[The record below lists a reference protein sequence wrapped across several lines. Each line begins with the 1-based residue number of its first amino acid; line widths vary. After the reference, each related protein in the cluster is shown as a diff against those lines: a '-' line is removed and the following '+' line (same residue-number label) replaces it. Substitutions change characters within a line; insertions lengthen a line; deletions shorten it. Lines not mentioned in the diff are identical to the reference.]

1 MIVKLFTSLF
11 LNNGLKKSVLTT
23 LILISLFFCS
33 CNTDNNVM
41 KQYYT
46 MTDINKNIHDIT
58 SAVYTDVEIDDI
70 INNQYDICS
79 LNEKYP
85 VECVRYR
92 SKYNVCYVGEKSYA
106 ILYYE
111 KDGTYSWSQKCKMS
125 ELNLNDYL
133 VLEKGML
140 LSTVNEIDPAGDYF
154 LTQGMTGRT
163 TPSVS
168 MHYTKDGYVVEIYYD
183 TTAVGENHPK
193 IKHIFYYLL

>member
-1 MIVKLFTSLF
+1 MTVKLFTSPF

-33 CNTDNNVM
+33 CNTDSNVM

-70 INNQYDICS
+70 VNNQYDIHS

-92 SKYNVCYVGEKSYA
+92 SKYHVCYIVKSLKEEIRKLKHEGCILIQDICYA
-106 ILYYE
+106 ELLKSNICFLYTTDR
-111 KDGTYSWSQKCKMS
+111 KVI
-125 ELNLNDYL
+125 EL
-133 VLEKGML
+133 
-140 LSTVNEIDPAGDYF
+140 
-154 LTQGMTGRT
+154 
-163 TPSVS
+163 
-168 MHYTKDGYVVEIYYD
+168 VED
-183 TTAVGENHPK
+183 NG
-193 IKHIFYYLL
+193 